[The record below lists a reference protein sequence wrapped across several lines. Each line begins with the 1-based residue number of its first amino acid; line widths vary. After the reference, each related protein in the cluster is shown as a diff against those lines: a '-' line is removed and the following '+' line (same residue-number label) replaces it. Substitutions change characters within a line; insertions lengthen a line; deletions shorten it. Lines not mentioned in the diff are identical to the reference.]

1 MKRRIL
7 KREKNVIGFNFEGV
21 TFQNI
26 VVREETPVDQFY
38 FEETIASDDNQ
49 KCVAFVDPIRMLFN
63 QQRLSRIGS
72 TAVDA
77 WLTSMFNSKKDPL
90 KELRKNCTDAD
101 LRDLIKSRHIQ
112 QPCELMAYAQWC
124 QDNMETFKSEV
135 SKLVAEKQAK
145 EAETKANAETSA
157 SVEPSKSE

>member
-1 MKRRIL
+1 MKRRLL
-7 KREKNVIGFNFEGV
+7 KRKNNKIGFNFEGV
-21 TFQNI
+21 TFQNV
-26 VVREETPVDQFY
+26 VVRETTPVDQFY
-38 FEETIASDDNQ
+38 FEKTIASDDNQ

-90 KELRKNCTDAD
+90 KELRKNCKDSD

-124 QDNMETFKSEV
+124 QDNMEKFKSEV
-135 SKLVAEKQAK
+135 SKLIAEKQAN
-145 EAETKANAETSA
+145 EAEAKANAVTSE
-157 SVEPSKSE
+157 SVETPKSE

>member
-1 MKRRIL
+1 M
-7 KREKNVIGFNFEGV
+7 IGFNFEGV
-21 TFQNI
+21 TFQNV
-26 VVREETPVDQFY
+26 VVREATPVDQFY

-49 KCVAFVDPIRMLFN
+49 KCIAFVDPIRMLFN

-77 WLTSMFNSKKDPL
+77 WITSMFNFKKDPL
-90 KELRKNCTDAD
+90 KELRKNCSDSD

-145 EAETKANAETSA
+145 EAEAKANAETAA
-157 SVEPSKSE
+157 SVETSKSE

>member
-1 MKRRIL
+1 MKRRLL
-7 KREKNVIGFNFEGV
+7 KRENNVIGFNFDGV
-21 TFQNI
+21 TFQNV
-26 VVREETPVDQFY
+26 VVRECTPVDQFY
-38 FEETIASDDNQ
+38 FEKTTASDDG
-49 KCVAFVDPIRMLFN
+49 KECVAFVDPIRMLFN

-112 QPCELMAYAQWC
+112 QPSELMAYAQWC

-145 EAETKANAETSA
+145 EAEAKASAETSS
-157 SVEPSKSE
+157 SVEIPKSE

>member
-1 MKRRIL
+1 MKRRLL
-7 KREKNVIGFNFEGV
+7 KRENNKIGFNFDGV
-21 TFQNI
+21 TFQNV
-26 VVREETPVDQFY
+26 VVREATPVDQFY
-38 FEETIASDDNQ
+38 FEETVAADDNQ

-101 LRDLIKSRHIQ
+101 LRDLIKSRYIQ

-145 EAETKANAETSA
+145 EAETKANAEISV
-157 SVEPSKSE
+157 SVETP